1 MLLNE
6 RNRRM
11 LGHPSAAGDI
21 MAFAETLAAPPA
33 APRLAGPVPPAKPL
47 GFFKLLQAA
56 RDGNTFGAFHQAAY
70 DVPILDM
77 SMLGQR
83 TFLVSD
89 PVGVKQV
96 LLDKVENYPK
106 ARQEV
111 EALGSLFG
119 DGILTSEGETWR
131 AHRRIMAPSFDIR
144 SLHAYAP
151 AMAQTTQ
158 DFLPR
163 WGALADG
170 AVVDIGE
177 EMTQLTLQ
185 IISQTMFSSDMDSMT
200 DLVGRSFRDATDK
213 MDFGLADA
221 LPLIGRWRMRQRIA
235 EIHGCLRELD
245 DAIGRLIAQRA
256 ARRETAPQDLLS
268 RLVAAQDG
276 ESGAQMS
283 PSEVRD
289 QVVTIFVAGH
299 ETTAVAMT
307 WTFYLLSQH
316 PEQEARLHAEL
327 GQVLGGRTPTQ
338 ADLAKLPYTRMV
350 LDEAMRLYPPAP
362 GLSLRAAT
370 EADVICGQA
379 IPKGAGIAVMP
390 WILHRHSQ
398 LWDQPERFDPERFS
412 PSRAVGRHRYAY
424 LPFGG
429 GPRVCI
435 GMAMALMEATIILA
449 TLAQHYRLELV
460 PGSNV
465 ELAPKITLRPRTAM
479 KMILHRR

>member
-1 MLLNE
+1 
-6 RNRRM
+6 
-11 LGHPSAAGDI
+11 
-21 MAFAETLAAPPA
+21 MAFAEVLAPPSP
-33 APRLAGPVPPAKPL
+33 APVLAGPTPPAKKL
-47 GFFKLLQAA
+47 GFFQLVREA
-56 RDGNTFGAFHQAAY
+56 RDNPLAAFHQAAY
-70 DVPILDM
+70 DEPIVDI
-77 SMLGQR
+77 SMLGQKA
-83 TFLVSD
+83 FLVSD
-89 PVGVKQV
+89 PAAVKHV

-119 DGILTSEGETWR
+119 DGILTSDGETWR
-131 AHRRIMAPSFDIR
+131 AHRRIMSPSFDIR
-144 SLHAYAP
+144 SLSAYAP
-151 AMAQTTQ
+151 AMAQTTV

-163 WGALADG
+163 WGGLADG
-170 AVVDIGE
+170 AVVDIGD
-177 EMTQLTLQ
+177 EMTQLTLH

-200 DLVGRSFRDATDK
+200 ELVGRSFREATER
-213 MDFGLADA
+213 MDFGLIDA
-221 LPLIGRWRMRQRIA
+221 LPVIGQWSMRRRIA

-245 DAIGRLIAQRA
+245 EAIARLIAQRA
-256 ARRETAPQDLLS
+256 AGREGAPQDLLS
-268 RLVAAQDG
+268 RLVAAQDA
-276 ESGAQMS
+276 ESGAGMS

-316 PEQEARLHAEL
+316 PEIEARLHAEL
-327 GQVLGGRTPTQ
+327 DQVLGGRAPTQ

-362 GLSLRAAT
+362 GLSMRAAA
-370 EADVICGQA
+370 EPDILCGKA

-390 WILHRHSQ
+390 WVLHRHRL
-398 LWDQPERFDPERFS
+398 LWDQPERFDPDRFS
-412 PSRAVGRHRYAY
+412 PSRSVGRHRYAY

-449 TLAQHYRLELV
+449 TLAQSYRLELA
-460 PGSNV
+460 PGSDV
-465 ELAPKITLRPRTAM
+465 QLAPKITLRPKTPM
-479 KMILHRR
+479 KMILRRR